1 MRILQNVQDA
11 TADAFSTA
19 PAWSGVFAVA
29 FTVACILTAELLPV
43 SLLTP
48 MARELGVSEGA
59 AGQAV
64 TAIAF
69 VALFA
74 SLSITALTRGV
85 DRHVVLMS
93 FSALLAVSSLI
104 TALAPGFLVLL
115 VGRLLLGVA
124 LGGFWA
130 MSASIAMRLVP
141 EGDVPK
147 ALSIVFGGV
156 SVAMV
161 IAAPLGSFLGTG
173 IGWRGVFLGA
183 AALGACCW
191 AWQAG
196 VLPSMPARG
205 RTRTAGAWA
214 VARRR
219 GVGAAMLAIFCAFA
233 GQFAFFTY
241 MRPFYETVSGFDVGA
256 LSTALLLFGIANFL
270 GTSLSGPVLKA
281 GLKATLVLAPLAMAV
296 CAAGLAV
303 FGTSAPVAMA
313 LTASWGFVFGAVPV
327 GWSTWVT
334 RNLADDAENA
344 GGLQVAVIQLANT
357 VGAAAGGYVFEAG
370 GATAPVVAAG
380 LLLLLT
386 ALVVAVGVRSHPAES

>member
-1 MRILQNVQDA
+1 
-11 TADAFSTA
+11 
-19 PAWSGVFAVA
+19 
-29 FTVACILTAELLPV
+29 
-43 SLLTP
+43 
-48 MARELGVSEGA
+48 
-59 AGQAV
+59 
-64 TAIAF
+64 
-69 VALFA
+69 
-74 SLSITALTRGV
+74 
-85 DRHVVLMS
+85 
-93 FSALLAVSSLI
+93 
-104 TALAPGFLVLL
+104 
-115 VGRLLLGVA
+115 
-124 LGGFWA
+124 
-130 MSASIAMRLVP
+130 
-141 EGDVPK
+141 
-147 ALSIVFGGV
+147 
-156 SVAMV
+156 
-161 IAAPLGSFLGTG
+161 
-173 IGWRGVFLGA
+173 
-183 AALGACCW
+183 
-191 AWQAG
+191 
-196 VLPSMPARG
+196 
-205 RTRTAGAWA
+205 
-214 VARRR
+214 
-219 GVGAAMLAIFCAFA
+219 
-233 GQFAFFTY
+233 